1 MTRLTTLDLPQF
13 HRATIGFDRL
23 FNELERGFA
32 NSPNGNGYPPYNIA
46 QINED
51 EYMISVAVAGF
62 GMDNLEITKDGDQ
75 LQIVGTTPKG
85 DETVN
90 YLHKGIGGRNFRREF
105 TLADH
110 VNVVGASLDLGMLNV
125 HLKRE
130 VPEALKPKTIEI
142 NAVEK
147 TPAEEKINAEQNA
160 IIQAAR
166 NAKIVAE
173 AELAS
178 K

>member
-1 MTRLTTLDLPQF
+1 MIRRNKMTRLTTLDLPNF

-23 FNELERGFA
+23 FNELNQQFA

-51 EYMISVAVAGF
+51 EYMISLAVAGF
-62 GMDNLEITKDGDQ
+62 GMDNLDITKDGNI
-75 LQIVGTTPKG
+75 LKIEGTAPKG
-85 DETVN
+85 DEDVN

-110 VNVVGASLDLGMLNV
+110 VDVVGANLELGMLNV

-130 VPEALKPKTIEI
+130 LPEALKPKKIEI
-142 NAVEK
+142 NDNSVIEGE
-147 TPAEEKINAEQNA
+147 TE
-160 IIQAAR
+160 
-166 NAKIVAE
+166 
-173 AELAS
+173 
-178 K
+178 

>member
-1 MTRLTTLDLPQF
+1 MTRLDTLNLPQF

-51 EYMISVAVAGF
+51 EFMISVAVAGF

-75 LQIVGTTPKG
+75 LKIEGTAPKG
-85 DETVN
+85 DEEVT

-110 VNVVGASLDLGMLNV
+110 VNVANATLDLGMLNV
-125 HLKRE
+125 HLVRE
-130 VPEALKPKTIEI
+130 VPEALKPKTI
-142 NAVEK
+142 
-147 TPAEEKINAEQNA
+147 KINDGLTIEGNTD
-160 IIQAAR
+160 
-166 NAKIVAE
+166 K
-173 AELAS
+173 
-178 K
+178 

>member
-1 MTRLTTLDLPQF
+1 MTRLQTIDIPQF
-13 HRATIGFDRL
+13 HKATIGFDRL

-51 EYMISVAVAGF
+51 EFMISVAVAGF
-62 GMDNLEITKDGDQ
+62 GMDNLEITTDGDQ
-75 LQIVGTTPKG
+75 LQIVGTAPKG

-110 VNVVGASLDLGMLNV
+110 VKVADATLDLGMLNV
-125 HLKRE
+125 HLVRE
-130 VPEALKPKTIEI
+130 IPEALKPKKITI
-142 NAVEK
+142 N
-147 TPAEEKINAEQNA
+147 TTG
-160 IIQAAR
+160 
-166 NAKIVAE
+166 
-173 AELAS
+173 
-178 K
+178 